1 MTCSRGTAF
10 LACTLAFVQT
20 ANPAVSSKVSSP
32 IELARRAEHLKP
44 GEWVWAPQISPAGP
58 VLIYVDL
65 SRQLATIYRNG
76 IRIGVS
82 TISSGMQGHA
92 TPTGVFTILQK
103 HADHKSNIYNN
114 APMPFMQRLTWGGVA
129 LHAGNLPGYPQS
141 HGCIRLPY
149 TFSQELYKVTSLGG
163 TIAVEGNAAKKIES
177 TRGTLVSPMDTK
189 GQQVTSQ
196 ALNNAEYRWQPELSP
211 TGPLSIVISKSDH
224 QMLVMRNGIEI
235 GRSAIEIDPIDEN
248 PRVLTLVQQ
257 SNGNPRWIFVGLPG
271 SEDGHGVEV
280 DNDTLNRVRMPRT
293 FYDSLKA
300 QLKSGTTV
308 MVTMAHISPDTT
320 GEKLTIM
327 DAVSPGS

>member
-1 MTCSRGTAF
+1 MHRRTFLWLTTASTLEAIF
-10 LACTLAFVQT
+10 ALRSLAQATLDAL
-20 ANPAVSSKVSSP
+20 NPSEAIAK
-32 IELARRAEHLKP
+32 LKP
-44 GEWVWAPQISPAGP
+44 GQYLWAPAIAPSGP
-58 VLIYVDL
+58 VLVIVSL
-65 SRQLATIYRNG
+65 ARQDAFVYRNG
-76 IRIGVS
+76 VLIGVS
-82 TISSGMQGHA
+82 TVSTGTKGHE

-103 HADHKSNIYNN
+103 NVKHYSNLYNN
-114 APMPFMQRLTWGGVA
+114 APMPYMQRLTWDGVA

-149 TFSQELYKVTSLGG
+149 TFSQELFKVTALGG

-177 TRGTLVSPMDTK
+177 TQGTLVSPMDTK
-189 GQQVTSQ
+189 GQQVASQ

-224 QMLVMRNGIEI
+224 QMLVMRNGVEI

-257 SNGNPRWIFVGLPG
+257 PNANPRWIFVGLPG

-293 FYDSLKA
+293 FYDDLRA
-300 QLKSGTTV
+300 QLKPGTTV
-308 MVTMAHISPDTT
+308 MVTMAHISPDST
-320 GEKLTIM
+320 GERLTIM
-327 DAVSPGS
+327 DSVSAGT